1 MDISYN
7 ARNIHATRMDHDHFD
22 FSAFRDRPKLAWPNG
37 ARLAVMFVVN
47 VEFQDLIVP
56 EGTWRPPG
64 SPIALDVR
72 GFAHRDYGPRVGLFR
87 LGAILAAHGIKATVP
102 VSDVVLT
109 RAPRAVD
116 YMKTLG
122 WELVGHG
129 ARSNHFV
136 TETLSPEQ
144 EYAYLKASYDA
155 IKAAT
160 GTAPRGWMGP
170 QQSESSRTPV
180 IAAKVGY
187 DYTLDWSND
196 DQPYE
201 MKPPEGRL
209 MALPASV
216 ETADYWVIDQRN
228 HSPAEFEGVVRDHF
242 DALYVE
248 SVKTGMAMTVNLQS
262 HRSGQPF
269 RSKYIKALVAHMA
282 TKGGVWFATGS
293 EVTDAARSVGWR
305 G

>member
-22 FSAFRDRPKLAWPNG
+22 FSAFRDRPQLKWPNG
-37 ARLAVMFVVN
+37 ARLAVMFVIN

-64 SPIALDVR
+64 SPVALDVR
-72 GFAHRDYGPRVGLFR
+72 NFSHRDYGPRVGLFR
-87 LGAILAAHGIKATVP
+87 LGQILSAHGIPATVP
-102 VSDVVLT
+102 ISDVVLT
-109 RAPRAVD
+109 RSPRAVE
-116 YMKTLG
+116 YIRSLG

-129 ARSNHFV
+129 SRSNQFI
-136 TETLSPEQ
+136 TQAMTPEQ
-144 EYAYLKASYDA
+144 ELACLKASYDA

-160 GTAPRGWMGP
+160 GKAPRGWMGP
-170 QQSESSRTPV
+170 QQSESSRTPAL
-180 IAAKVGY
+180 AAKAGF
-187 DYTLDWSND
+187 DYTLDWGND

-201 MKPPEGRL
+201 MKVPDGKL

-228 HSPAEFEGVVRDHF
+228 HSPAEFAGVVKDHF
-242 DALYVE
+242 DGLYAE
-248 SVKTGMAMTVNLQS
+248 SAKTGMAMTVNLQA

-269 RSKYIKALVAHMA
+269 RSKYIKALVEHMA
-282 TKGGVWFATGS
+282 PKGGVWFATAS
-293 EVTDAARSVGWR
+293 EVTDAARSIGWK
-305 G
+305 